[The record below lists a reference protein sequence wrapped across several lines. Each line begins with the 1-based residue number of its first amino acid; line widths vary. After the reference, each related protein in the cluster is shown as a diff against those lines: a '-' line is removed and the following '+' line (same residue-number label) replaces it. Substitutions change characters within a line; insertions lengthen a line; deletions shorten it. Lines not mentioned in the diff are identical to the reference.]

1 MNFPRVSWRSY
12 EQEFFGAFFQKRTA
26 ACILPHHICS
36 SVLAIISGTM
46 KHSNTQGPAAAH
58 SDPAQ
63 HAAGLRQRKREPE
76 HEQLKAH
83 VLKLPRTKVSWFVF
97 SRKHGFLACPWNHLH
112 HGRYTWIIN
121 IRNGA

>member
-1 MNFPRVSWRSY
+1 MSKSFLVL
-12 EQEFFGAFFQKRTA
+12 FQKSTA

-36 SVLAIISGTM
+36 SVLPIISGTM

-58 SDPAQ
+58 RDPAQ
-63 HAAGLRQRKREPE
+63 HAAELRQRKREPE
-76 HEQLKAH
+76 VEQLKAQM
-83 VLKLPRTKVSWFVF
+83 LKLPRTKVSWFVF
-97 SRKHGFLACPWNHLH
+97 SKKHGFLACPGILLH